1 MKQPTIRIGFFLTPT
16 KSWMGGVNYFKNLFL
31 AIASAKDPRA
41 QIYLLVPANVDGEVL
56 QTIAPANSGIIVVRT
71 KLLQRLHP
79 LWLGWRISRR
89 LFSSELFARILTRR
103 YRLDAVSHS
112 DFVRGAGVAVIN
124 WLPDFQHVH
133 LPKMFDAAELQ
144 SRVARYAEL
153 ATQADRVVVSSE
165 DAKSDLCKALPSAAA
180 KVSVL
185 RFVSTVPASYWSL
198 QESDR
203 EQLLKKYDLNS
214 SFFYVPNQF
223 WQHKNHTILLHALR
237 IAKERDLQIQIVCSG
252 STSDPRQPE
261 YFANLIKLAQELGCG
276 NSLRI
281 LGIIPYR
288 DVFGLIKF
296 SIAVI
301 NPSKFEGWSSTVE
314 ECKSVGKQVFLSN
327 LAVHR
332 EQAPQ
337 AQFFNPDSAE
347 ELVELLQ
354 SALTRHTASE
364 VENGNLETINHNR
377 LTEYGLQYL
386 RIASEAISA
395 HNVQSRQP

>member
-1 MKQPTIRIGFFLTPT
+1 MQPTIRIGFFLTPT
-16 KSWMGGVNYFKNLFL
+16 KGWMGGVNYFKNLFL
-31 AIASAKDPRA
+31 AIAAAEDPRV
-41 QIYLLVPANVDGEVL
+41 QIYLVVPANVDAEVL
-56 QTIAPANSGIIVVRT
+56 QMIAPTNSGITVVRT
-71 KLLQRLHP
+71 TLLQRLHP
-79 LWLGWRISRR
+79 LWLGWRVSRK
-89 LFSSELFARILTRR
+89 LFGSELFARILTRR

-112 DFVRGAGVAVIN
+112 DFVRGAGVAIIN

-133 LPKMFDAAELQ
+133 LPQMFDDTELQ
-144 SRVARYAEL
+144 SRVTRYAEL
-153 ATQADRVVVSSE
+153 ARQADRIIVSSE
-165 DAKSDLCKALPSAAA
+165 DAKSDLRKALPNTAA

-185 RFVSTVPASYWSL
+185 RFVSSAPASYWSL
-198 QESDR
+198 QERDR

-214 SFFYVPNQF
+214 RFFYVPNQF

-237 IAKERDLQIQIVCSG
+237 IAKERGLQVQIVCSG

-261 YFANLIKLAQELGCG
+261 YFANLNKLADELGCG

-281 LGIIPYR
+281 LGIIPYN

-296 SIAVI
+296 STAVI

-314 ECKSVGKQVFLSN
+314 ECKSVGKQVLLSD

-337 AQFFNPDSAE
+337 AQFFNPNSAE

-354 SALTRHTASE
+354 GALARHTTSA
-364 VENGNLETINHNR
+364 VETGNLEAINHKR
-377 LTEYGLQYL
+377 STEYGLQYM
-386 RIASEAISA
+386 RIAAEAIAA
-395 HNVQSRQP
+395 HKAQRQQP

>member
-1 MKQPTIRIGFFLTPT
+1 MQPTIRIGFFLTPT
-16 KSWMGGVNYFKNLFL
+16 KGWMGGVNYFKNLFL
-31 AIASAKDPRA
+31 AIAAAKDPRV
-41 QIYLLVPANVDGEVL
+41 QIYLVVPANVDDEVL
-56 QTIAPANSGIIVVRT
+56 QMIAPANSGVTVVRT

-79 LWLGWRISRR
+79 LWLGWRVSRK
-89 LFSSELFARILTRR
+89 LFGSELFARILTRR

-133 LPKMFDAAELQ
+133 LPKMFDDAELQ

-153 ATQADRVVVSSE
+153 AKQADRIVVSSE
-165 DAKSDLCKALPSAAA
+165 DAKSDLRKALPNAAA

-185 RFVSTVPASYWSL
+185 RFVSSAPASYWTL
-198 QESDR
+198 QERDR

-237 IAKERDLQIQIVCSG
+237 IAKERGLQVQIVCSG

-261 YFANLIKLAQELGCG
+261 YFENLSKLADELGCG

-281 LGIIPYR
+281 LGIIPYK

-301 NPSKFEGWSSTVE
+301 NPSRFEGWSSTVE
-314 ECKSVGKQVFLSN
+314 ECKSVGKQVLLSN

-354 SALTRHTASE
+354 GALARNTTSV
-364 VENGNLETINHNR
+364 VETGNLEAINHKR
-377 LTEYGLQYL
+377 STEYGLQYV
-386 RIASEAISA
+386 RIAAEAIAA
-395 HNVQSRQP
+395 HKAQRRHP